1 MISNTE
7 NLKKCEKMKLKD
19 STISKAV
26 DERRTKSI
34 LPERKISQFQ
44 AKKTIY
50 LEALNKFYYQPPV
63 FANQSQ
69 KTESVDDFE
78 SKFNSDS
85 VDK

>member
-1 MISNTE
+1 
-7 NLKKCEKMKLKD
+7 MKLKD

-44 AKKTIY
+44 TKKTIY

-63 FANQSQ
+63 FANQS
-69 KTESVDDFE
+69 
-78 SKFNSDS
+78 
-85 VDK
+85 